1 MTSMSTN
8 STMSTMSTEYT
19 MANLSSNGTM
29 MAFVC
34 HLSNIALKVIGV
46 VVDVLDPAIGKV
58 DRVMS
63 LPASC
68 SIAMLLLIKTSASV
82 AVSNSIVVVVGNYLM
97 DFVSISVSNS
107 MTTVSN
113 SMTSMSAAK
122 PKTSMTNARASM
134 VTKTTMSSTEAT
146 NLCRAGSQEGRD
158 ANEDL
163 HSVNCLPILPC

>member
-1 MTSMSTN
+1 
-8 STMSTMSTEYT
+8 
-19 MANLSSNGTM
+19 M

-34 HLSNIALKVIGV
+34 HLSNISLKVIGV
-46 VVDVLDPAIGKV
+46 VVDMLDPAIWKV

-97 DFVSISVSNS
+97 DFVSISVTTVSKS
-107 MTTVSN
+107 MTTSMSN
-113 SMTSMSAAK
+113 SMTSMSAAM
-122 PKTSMTNARASM
+122 PKTSM
-134 VTKTTMSSTEAT
+134 VTKTTMSSTKAT

-158 ANEDL
+158 PNEDL
-163 HSVNCLPILPC
+163 

>member
-1 MTSMSTN
+1 
-8 STMSTMSTEYT
+8 MSTEYT

-46 VVDVLDPAIGKV
+46 VVDVLDPAVGKV

-97 DFVSISVSNS
+97 DFVSISVSDS
-107 MTTVSN
+107 
-113 SMTSMSAAK
+113 K

-146 NLCRAGSQEGRD
+146 NLCRA
-158 ANEDL
+158 
-163 HSVNCLPILPC
+163 

>member
-1 MTSMSTN
+1 MSAKTSMSTN
-8 STMSTMSTEYT
+8 STMSTMSSNGT
-19 MANLSSNGTM
+19 MSSNRTM

-146 NLCRAGSQEGRD
+146 NQCRAGSQEGRD

-163 HSVNCLPILPC
+163 EMIY